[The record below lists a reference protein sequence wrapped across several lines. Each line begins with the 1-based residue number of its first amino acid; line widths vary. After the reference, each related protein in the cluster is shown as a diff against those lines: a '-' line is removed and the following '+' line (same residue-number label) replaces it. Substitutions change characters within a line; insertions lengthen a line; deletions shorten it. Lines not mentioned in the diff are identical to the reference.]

1 MSETQKKA
9 YLVTAA
15 MAILHNGKRY
25 EQGDKIEL
33 TDEEA
38 ERIALYVQLV
48 EPEQVQSESAVTEA
62 DIQEAEANISQAEA
76 KTKGKKGE

>member
-25 EQGDKIEL
+25 EQDDKIEL